1 MPRLVLAPRAT
12 SARLVRRCA
21 LVVAAVLAIAC
32 DVNPFDRTQ
41 VPRITVTPVI
51 AAPLV
56 VIAWTPTGANLVR
69 VYKGTTAGQGYGQ
82 DLVWSIAATS
92 GNSLMS
98 SVEYG
103 ESAGLVGAT
112 TDVAAKALILGQ
124 PYTVQVSRQD
134 PKGSG
139 DGFTSTGNR
148 YVSTQT
154 FTLAAVIPVP

>member
-1 MPRLVLAPRAT
+1 MPPLAAPHAGT
-12 SARLVRRCA
+12 TAPLVRRFA
-21 LVVAAVLAIAC
+21 LAATAILAIAC

-69 VYKGTTAGQGYGQ
+69 VYKGTTAGQGYGEA
-82 DLVWSIAATS
+82 LVWSIAATS

-103 ESAGLVGAT
+103 TSAALVGAT
-112 TDVAAKALILGQ
+112 TDVAAKPLILGQ
-124 PYTVQVSRQD
+124 PYTVEVSRTD
-134 PKGSG
+134 PKGTGS
-139 DGFTSTGNR
+139 GFTSTGNR

-154 FTLAAVIPVP
+154 FTIAALRPAP